1 MQGHDRVLSVEKTT
15 ENKFLNMYDLQY
27 PKIKWVAMVYIT
39 SHPVQCPWKN

>member
-27 PKIKWVAMVYIT
+27 ENKVVAMVYIT
-39 SHPVQCPWKN
+39 LHPVQCLWKN